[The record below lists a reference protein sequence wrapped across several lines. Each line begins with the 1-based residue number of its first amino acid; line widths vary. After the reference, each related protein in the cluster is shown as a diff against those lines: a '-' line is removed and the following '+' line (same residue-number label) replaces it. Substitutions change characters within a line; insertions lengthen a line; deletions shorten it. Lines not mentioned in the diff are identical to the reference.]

1 MRRMLLTVF
10 VSCVSAAWAAT
21 PTISPGTMVF
31 RNPDLSSE
39 VHIAFE
45 LEGEPGIVTLEI
57 ATNGVSIGSANF
69 LPGITE
75 PATGRNPLGGIMQ
88 TGRHE
93 LVWDAHKTWPDHKF
107 AAGEIVATLK
117 AWSLDLPPPYMVVDI
132 LTGTNITWYVDED
145 SLPGGVTNRL
155 YKEDRFV
162 MRRISA
168 AGVKWRMGA
177 GIYTPYER
185 TNCYVTVSN
194 DYYMGIWPVT
204 QDQYWKVYVKCGAS
218 YANAS
223 PSANGS
229 GKPLTDA
236 DQPDDL
242 VAFRPVDYVQ
252 YNHLRGVSPTYDWP
266 HTGYDVDPDRFFGK
280 LRGRTGLMFDLPT
293 AAQWEYAARAGADT
307 AWHFGDTWDDAYG
320 WHSGN
325 SGSVS
330 HPVGRKLPNKWGL
343 YDMTGNVFEKC
354 LDWSVGYRTD
364 DPREDPVGCDGPQAY
379 KQWTLGREV
388 RNGSFNSGSSLS
400 RAAIVND
407 VGAGTYHSECG
418 FRLWCP
424 VSVRSIVR
432 Q

>member
-1 MRRMLLTVF
+1 MRRMLLTA
-10 VSCVSAAWAAT
+10 SAFCAAMAWAAT
-21 PTISPGTMVF
+21 PTVSPGTFTF

-69 LPGITE
+69 LPGIVE
-75 PATGRNPLGGIMQ
+75 PATGKNPLGGIVQ

-155 YKEDRFV
+155 YREDRFV
-162 MRRISA
+162 MRRIPA
-168 AGVKWRMGA
+168 AGVKWCMGA

-204 QDQYWKVYVKCGAS
+204 QDQYWKVYVKTGAN

-223 PSANGS
+223 PSSNGAS
-229 GKPLTDA
+229 KQLTEA
-236 DQPDDL
+236 DHPDDL
-242 VAFRPVDYVQ
+242 VAFRPVDSAR
-252 YNHLRGVSPTYDWP
+252 YNDLRGSSPNWP
-266 HTGYDVDPDRFFGK
+266 ATGYAVEPDRFFGK

-307 AWHFGDTWDDAYG
+307 AWHFGDTWNDAYG
-320 WHSGN
+320 WVSSN
-325 SGSVS
+325 SGGVS
-330 HPVGRKLPNKWGL
+330 HPVGRKLPNRWGL
-343 YDMTGNVFEKC
+343 YDVCGNVYEKC

-364 DPREDPVGCDGPQAY
+364 DPREDPVGCDGPQQY

-388 RNGSFNSGSSLS
+388 RNGPYSATSATC

-407 VGAGTYHSECG
+407 VGAANYSAQCG

-432 Q
+432 